1 MLFLKGHKGK
11 VRSLS
16 FSADGAQL
24 ASTGGGG
31 TAISL
36 WDLTRNGARSYLT
49 GHSSRIQQL
58 CFAPAGKRVASLD
71 HVGRLIFWDTAARD
85 GDRFDFE
92 QSLSPHAVAFSPD
105 GARCYL
111 TEGYRRARLLTVDA
125 ETYWELDSLA
135 LPCGRGLF
143 SRCVPDCL
151 CLAPDGKTF
160 VVATSYGK
168 PRVVL
173 VGNLETGSFIQS
185 GAGVGTWSLYS
196 PPHGFEFTA
205 DSRKVL
211 VAEGQGVTVRDRL
224 TGAVQQTLSGHKRVV
239 TAMCR
244 TADGN
249 VATASADGQV
259 IFWDLASARPRAAF
273 NWQIGPVHALAL
285 SPDGMRA
292 AAGGAKGDIVVWDL
306 E

>member
-1 MLFLKGHKGK
+1 MLFLKGHKGR

-24 ASTGGGG
+24 ASTAGGG

-58 CFAPAGKRVASLD
+58 CFAPAGKRLASLD
-71 HVGRLIFWDTAARD
+71 HVGRLIFWDTAAKD

-92 QSLSPHAVAFSPD
+92 QSLSPCAVAFSPD
-105 GARCYL
+105 GTRCYL
-111 TEGYRRARLLTVDA
+111 MEGYRPARVLTVDA
-125 ETYWELDSLA
+125 ESGEELASLA
-135 LPCGRGLF
+135 LPSGDGLF
-143 SRCVPDCL
+143 SQCVPDCL

-173 VGNLETGSFIQS
+173 VGNLETGFFIQS
-185 GAGVGTWSLYS
+185 GAGIGTWSLSS
-196 PPHGFEFTA
+196 PPHGFEFTT
-205 DSRKVL
+205 DSQKVL
-211 VAEGQGVTVRDRL
+211 VAEGQRVTVRDRL
-224 TGAVQQTLSGHKRVV
+224 TGVVQQTLSGHTRMV
-239 TAMCR
+239 TALCR
-244 TADGN
+244 TAEGN
-249 VATASADGQV
+249 VATASADEQV
-259 IFWDLASARPRAAF
+259 IFWDLAGGKPRAAF
-273 NWQIGPVHALAL
+273 NWEIGPVHALAL
-285 SPDGMRA
+285 SPDGMHA

-306 E
+306 D